1 MRILG
6 IDWGESKVGIAV
18 SDPLGI
24 TAQPLPYIKNDQSMF
39 VQLKAIIEKFEIE
52 IILLG
57 YPRQMS
63 GKEGIAASKVRSFCE
78 NIKNELNIPVN
89 MWDER
94 LTTKMAEKS
103 LINAGISREKRKEL
117 VDSISA
123 SMMLQS
129 YMDSSNNN
137 EPN

>member
-6 IDWGESKVGIAV
+6 IDWGESKVGMAI

-24 TAQPLPYIKNDQSMF
+24 TAQPLPYIMNDRSMF
-39 VQLKAIIEKFEIE
+39 VQLKAIIEKFGIE

-63 GKEGIAASKVRSFCE
+63 GKEGIAASKVRSFGE
-78 NIKNELNIPVN
+78 NIKKETDLPLK

-103 LINAGISREKRKEL
+103 LINAGMSREKRKEL

-129 YMDSSNNN
+129 YMDSVKKQ
-137 EPN
+137 